1 MEEQPFAG
9 DHVGRTFMVHH
20 KPKKDN
26 VLIYWIRKV
35 FHYFGFPAE
44 STQQTVEF
52 CHKHSKMLNHHRS
65 VETALILASLIG
77 CAKQPGWQIHDYI
90 RAFPQPVETKGLR
103 KMQLIIT
110 LLFSSLTTAD
120 RNLPTQL
127 EYMLDKIFPIVI
139 KQMKK
144 KFKKTSVHLQRN
156 NIKETAQKLI
166 DLSDHFL
173 IREGRGNRP
182 TVGAAILIA
191 ALYVQQKG
199 QKKISNAKSPLRFW
213 QFDEFSDVLVRGHHA
228 MKTRYFELI
237 KLLKEC
243 YEKVPWLTSVVSGQ
257 YAVYLLDD
265 IFSMF
270 NIPQA
275 ETHVAYQRP
284 VIRRAEEGR
293 AVFEKALS
301 EAELH
306 FKANL
311 CPETNSILEYQLYK
325 LLSEGYTVDELKD
338 CHESMIR
345 NIFHSIIFKEEHDF
359 IQTPDDLDNP
369 IVNNQDMSEK
379 EISFYIKNGTLVPDP
394 AVVD

>member
-1 MEEQPFAG
+1 
-9 DHVGRTFMVHH
+9 
-20 KPKKDN
+20 
-26 VLIYWIRKV
+26 
-35 FHYFGFPAE
+35 
-44 STQQTVEF
+44 
-52 CHKHSKMLNHHRS
+52 HKHSKMLNHHRS

-213 QFDEFSDVLVRGHHA
+213 QFDEFSDVLV
-228 MKTRYFELI
+228 L
-237 KLLKEC
+237 
-243 YEKVPWLTSVVSGQ
+243 
-257 YAVYLLDD
+257 
-265 IFSMF
+265 
-270 NIPQA
+270 
-275 ETHVAYQRP
+275 
-284 VIRRAEEGR
+284 IRRAEEGR